1 MGERHNHQESHC
13 FCLKTLKKKDR
24 DQDTQSRI
32 ISLSWLCSF
41 ILQRRSPFKRTK
53 LSCGEQ
59 SFEIVW
65 SLPSP
70 PKLRLSRQVPTN
82 IVKRFKLEY
91 EYWLIK
97 YPQSF
102 QSWALAHQ
110 ISSCNWNMN
119 ICLYDIFKY
128 FKPHVISSKTL
139 ILALQ
144 TVQPSKSNSCGRNFE
159 GWSEYVDGRTLCAN
173 SYR

>member
-1 MGERHNHQESHC
+1 MSSILVDKSVNE
-13 FCLKTLKKKDR
+13 DR
-24 DQDTQSRI
+24 DQDTQLREDNFVI
-32 ISLSWLCSF
+32 LTLFLYFAAPISFW
-41 ILQRRSPFKRTK
+41 KK
-53 LSCGEQ
+53 LRCGEQ

-144 TVQPSKSNSCGRNFE
+144 TVQQSKSNSCGRNFE